1 MEWLIQGGTVVDG
14 TGAEPF
20 RADILVS
27 NGKINRIGRILV
39 PDGFPAER
47 IIHADGNLITPGFI
61 DIHRHGD
68 LKALQRAD
76 DELLARQGITTVVNG
91 NCGLSAAPEGAVHNK
106 EIRRFLEPII
116 GILPEDLRIEDRL
129 TVNTPDK
136 DGHTENPRTTLTETM
151 GSYMKALSETPRE
164 VNTGMLVGNGT
175 LRACVN
181 GYLPGKLSEDR
192 LREVWRSLD
201 EALSAGVLG
210 VSLGLAYAP
219 EFEYDK
225 EGLIKA
231 LEPIRGRAVPLTVHI
246 RNEGDGLLPALE
258 EVIEAAKQLRVRLHV
273 SHLKCIGKRN
283 QGENGK
289 RVLALF
295 DKAEADGV
303 RVDFDLYPYT
313 VGSTQLLHLL
323 PPSAQ
328 EGGAEMILRRLGNPS
343 DRRRITEILRKPSG
357 DFENIVE
364 LDGFDRIW
372 VLNLRSEEFRDLEGK
387 SLLEISDARGKD
399 PYETLYDILAAEKL
413 EAAMLDAV
421 SDEEN
426 MLRFLKDRRANLISD
441 AIYPAEGRYH
451 PRVYG
456 AFPEFLIRYVR
467 DRKEFS
473 IQEAV
478 AKMTGK
484 AAEVLGIDRGVLK
497 EGAAA
502 DLNVWN
508 IGALRAPADYRDPFR
523 MCEGFRLVLCGG
535 VPVVRNDRFNRTGS
549 GCVIKRTWEHQQT

>member
-1 MEWLIQGGTVVDG
+1 MDWLIQGGTVVDG

-20 RADILVS
+20 RADVLVS
-27 NGKINRIGRILV
+27 DGKISGIGKIRV
-39 PDGFPAER
+39 PDDFPEER
-47 IIHADGNLITPGFI
+47 IIYADGKLVTPGFI

-91 NCGLSAAPEGAVHNK
+91 NCGLSAAPEGTVHEK
-106 EIRRFLEPII
+106 EIRRFLEPIV
-116 GILPEDLRIEDRL
+116 GILPEDLRSR
-129 TVNTPDK
+129 N
-136 DGHTENPRTTLTETM
+136 RTM
-151 GSYMKALSETPRE
+151 GSYMEVLTETPRE

-181 GYLPGKLSEDR
+181 GYLPGKLSDDR
-192 LREVWRSLD
+192 LREVWKSLD

-225 EGLIKA
+225 EGLVKA
-231 LEPIRGRAVPLTVHI
+231 LEPVRATAVPLTVHI

-372 VLNLRSEEFRDLEGK
+372 ALNLRSEMFRDLEGK
-387 SLLEISDARGKD
+387 SLLEIAKARGKD

-467 DRKEFS
+467 DRQEFS

-484 AAEVLGIDRGVLK
+484 AAEVLGIGRGLLK

-502 DLNVWN
+502 DLNVLD
-508 IGALRAPADYRDPFR
+508 IEALRAPADYRDPFR
-523 MCEGFRLVLCGG
+523 MCEGFLFVLCGG
-535 VPVVRNDRFNRTGS
+535 VPVVRNDRFTRTGS
-549 GCVIKRTWEHQQT
+549 GSVIKRKWEHQQT